1 MREREGRKSF
11 SVEGVESEI
20 AREAGVKRP
29 KEGGREGERE
39 KENGC
44 QATMRGATSSIDR
57 YPATSSGAGCVGGR
71 GKTPLSKMAL
81 LPSVEDSPMSL
92 Q

>member
-1 MREREGRKSF
+1 VRWHGSEGNRDEDDRKREREK
-11 SVEGVESEI
+11 
-20 AREAGVKRP
+20 
-29 KEGGREGERE
+29 ERE
-39 KENGC
+39 RVCERERERERENGC

-57 YPATSSGAGCVGGR
+57 YPATSSGAGCMGGG

-92 Q
+92 

>member
-1 MREREGRKSF
+1 MAWSMGDGDEDDERER
-11 SVEGVESEI
+11 
-20 AREAGVKRP
+20 
-29 KEGGREGERE
+29 
-39 KENGC
+39 ENGC

-57 YPATSSGAGCVGGR
+57 YPATSSGAGCVGGG

>member
-1 MREREGRKSF
+1 MAWSKGDEDEDDRERTREIEGR
-11 SVEGVESEI
+11 GR
-20 AREAGVKRP
+20 ARKR
-29 KEGGREGERE
+29 
-39 KENGC
+39 ENGC

-57 YPATSSGAGCVGGR
+57 YPATFSGAGCVGGE

-81 LPSVEDSPMSL
+81 LPSVEDPPMSL

>member
-1 MREREGRKSF
+1 MAWGEGDKDEDDREREKER
-11 SVEGVESEI
+11 
-20 AREAGVKRP
+20 
-29 KEGGREGERE
+29 EGGER
-39 KENGC
+39 KRENGC

-57 YPATSSGAGCVGGR
+57 YPATSSGAGCVGGG